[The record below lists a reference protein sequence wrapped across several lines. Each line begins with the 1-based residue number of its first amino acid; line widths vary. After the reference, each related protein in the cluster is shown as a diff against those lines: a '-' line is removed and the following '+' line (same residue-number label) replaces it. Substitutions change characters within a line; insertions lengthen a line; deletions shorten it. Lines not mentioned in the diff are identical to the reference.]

1 MALNGVAWTN
11 GVVSL
16 TSDLIFGV
24 SVLAETGWMP
34 ISQLD
39 KDDLAYVRKLV
50 DHNTSCPFLEDL
62 AVAAVKLTIVPVEA

>member
-1 MALNGVAWTN
+1 MALSGVTWTN

-24 SVLAETGWMP
+24 SVLTENGWMP

-39 KDDLAYVRKLV
+39 KLDLAYVCKLV
-50 DHNTSCPFLEDL
+50 DHNLNCPFFQDL
-62 AVAAVKLTIVPVEA
+62 AVAEANLTSVLG